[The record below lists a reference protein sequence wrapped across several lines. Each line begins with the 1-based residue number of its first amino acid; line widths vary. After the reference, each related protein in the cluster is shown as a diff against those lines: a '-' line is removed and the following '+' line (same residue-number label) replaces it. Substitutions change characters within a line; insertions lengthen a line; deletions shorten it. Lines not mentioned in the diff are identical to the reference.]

1 VHRRQHHPSLHQ
13 LVRDGQ
19 AIDKDYRHLERH
31 FHLDIHNQCRPQAHR
46 LPSAFLFK
54 RLEYVRPLRGVNVL
68 DHCTAQLVLQGKQ
81 RHQDSDREKSENWPH
96 DKIIKNIK
104 QVNIIFHTLFEAA
117 PSIAS
122 LGSLL
127 LLVIFM
133 YSIIGMRIF
142 GFANVTD

>member
-1 VHRRQHHPSLHQ
+1 M
-13 LVRDGQ
+13 
-19 AIDKDYRHLERH
+19 I
-31 FHLDIHNQCRPQAHR
+31 
-46 LPSAFLFK
+46 
-54 RLEYVRPLRGVNVL
+54 
-68 DHCTAQLVLQGKQ
+68 
-81 RHQDSDREKSENWPH
+81 
-96 DKIIKNIK
+96 KIIKNIK